1 MDRKEFF
8 VKCKICGGELNFSD
22 GYYICD
28 SCHTKCSVE
37 DLYEKVDTFLCYTEC
52 DDSGRRT
59 NDSIIANDIY
69 QKLENKDIKTFYSRN
84 IDNLSHEE
92 YEKASINAL
101 NKAKTVLVIGTSL
114 DYFEKLTE
122 KYNKYFT
129 GKIVIPVFSNM
140 DAKEIPNTVSSIQA
154 IDYNKVAS
162 ETDLIN
168 SLLNA
173 LGREKE
179 INQIS
184 ITNKNNKK
192 VLFVIIG
199 ILVALVIAGCI
210 AIPQLTKNYTNSAIE
225 MTTVDSRKTQY
236 DTAINHIKN
245 NQYASAIEILY
256 QIKDYEDSN
265 KQLQLLY
272 KKYSGYYKNG
282 KDDVTLHFN
291 VTDEGTAI
299 ANVTVLIDGK
309 LVQITETSQFNSNK
323 IEYQFNDSEN
333 NQGIATLQLQ
343 NDGLKLSITTKVKN
357 SELNIDSIA
366 ETFLLSQ
373 KSDKPFTE
381 ELNAATLLGFI
392 KNKTTV
398 SDLTQKGINI
408 EFVSPLYKD
417 TGSSLYKIKN
427 SDVYLAVYDFD
438 ISKTDDFYGNEE
450 TSVNDPIIFAVQ
462 APSNIISPS
471 KVGDDCKHF
480 EENGILYA
488 PNFIVDQEYHVLDFI
503 ENDTKETTIQKN
515 TIVSCVSES
524 TIGTIHF
531 NELKKQCCENLVS
544 KYYIESSSFEGE
556 PVVSAC
562 TVAESQNNYLIYC
575 YEWLSDEQYPIKYY
589 SINKSNYKITF
600 ITELDYD
607 EQNDDRETIWESY
620 PEYFG
625 EFI

>member
-1 MDRKEFF
+1 M
-8 VKCKICGGELNFSD
+8 VKYLVFILE
-22 GYYICD
+22 YICACTERMMNMPRRGENIYKRKD
-28 SCHTKCSVE
+28 GRWEARYIKEITADGKKKYGSVYADNYKDVKAKQQQHLLHPTKIACNSMNITVNVMIAEWLNSIKNRVKPNTYQKYQSVCKNHII
-37 DLYEKVDTFLCYTEC
+37 DDFGSMLVKLISNYTIINLTNRLMEKNL
-52 DDSGRRT
+52 SAK
-59 NDSIIANDIY
+59 SINDILIVLGLVFKY
-69 QKLENKDIKTFYSRN
+69 AE
-84 IDNLSHEE
+84 EE
-92 YEKASINAL
+92 YEISTPRIRYIKED
-101 NKAKTVLVIGTSL
+101 KKDFRVLSF
-114 DYFEKLTE
+114 DE
-122 KYNKYFT
+122 
-129 GKIVIPVFSNM
+129 
-140 DAKEIPNTVSSIQA
+140 
-154 IDYNKVAS
+154 
-162 ETDLIN
+162 
-168 SLLNA
+168 
-173 LGREKE
+173 
-179 INQIS
+179 
-184 ITNKNNKK
+184 
-192 VLFVIIG
+192 
-199 ILVALVIAGCI
+199 
-210 AIPQLTKNYTNSAIE
+210 
-225 MTTVDSRKTQY
+225 
-236 DTAINHIKN
+236 
-245 NQYASAIEILY
+245 
-256 QIKDYEDSN
+256 
-265 KQLQLLY
+265 QLQLITYLN
-272 KKYSGYYKNG
+272 S
-282 KDDVTLHFN
+282 
-291 VTDEGTAI
+291 
-299 ANVTVLIDGK
+299 NVTVLIDGK
-309 LVQITETSQFNSNK
+309 LVQITETSQFNSTK

-488 PNFIVDQEYHVLDFI
+488 PNFIVGQEYHVLDFI